1 MRPVLVMAMLG
12 GLLAASPARADFAKG
27 QELVLLTAHSAVL
40 AAQHCPYQLDERR
53 LQAFLS
59 RKGLKRAD
67 LDSGSFSPLLQEDMA
82 ADDARYGSDNRRG
95 LRPGLGLVRARQ
107 SGERAVAQEVMAMA
121 DGRALRS
128 ALLLSGA
135 PVV

>member
-1 MRPVLVMAMLG
+1 MRRVLMIAMVG
-12 GLLAASPARADFAKG
+12 GVLATGPARAEFAKG

-82 ADDARYGSDNRRG
+82 ADDARYGSDTAAACDQAWASFGPGSPVSGLLRRK
-95 LRPGLGLVRARQ
+95 
-107 SGERAVAQEVMAMA
+107 
-121 DGRALRS
+121 
-128 ALLLSGA
+128 
-135 PVV
+135 

>member
-1 MRPVLVMAMLG
+1 MRRVLTMAVVG
-12 GLLAASPARADFAKG
+12 GALASGPARAEFAKG

-67 LDSGSFSPLLQEDMA
+67 LDAGVYSSLLQEDMA
-82 ADDARYGSDNRRG
+82 ADDARYAGDTAAACDQAWASFGPGSPVSG
-95 LRPGLGLVRARQ
+95 L
-107 SGERAVAQEVMAMA
+107 
-121 DGRALRS
+121 LRKR
-128 ALLLSGA
+128 
-135 PVV
+135 